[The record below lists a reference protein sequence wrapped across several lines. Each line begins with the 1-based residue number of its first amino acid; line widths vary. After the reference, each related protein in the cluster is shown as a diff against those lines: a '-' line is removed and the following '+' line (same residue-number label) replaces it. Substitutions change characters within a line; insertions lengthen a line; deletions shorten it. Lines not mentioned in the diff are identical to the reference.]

1 MKKFLFAAA
10 VAMMALSSCGS
21 KETKDAAANEATQ
34 AEQAEQTEQVTE
46 VAETK
51 AVVDLEDDNAYRPD
65 MKVEGL
71 VVLDFNATWCVPCK
85 KLTPVFEEAAKK
97 YPGVKFVSVDID
109 KFPETAKA
117 FNVENVP
124 TVVFINAEGVTP
136 FVGIGDLLPAE
147 KFDALMQKY
156 NK

>member
-1 MKKFLFAAA
+1 MKKFLFMAA

-21 KETKDAAANEATQ
+21 KEAKTEAT
-34 AEQAEQTEQVTE
+34 EVAEQTE
-46 VAETK
+46 VAESEAPAAE
-51 AVVDLEDDNAYRPD
+51 AVIVLDDDNAYRPD
-65 MKVEGL
+65 TKVDGL

-85 KLTPVFEEAAKK
+85 QLTPVFKAAAEK

-109 KFPETAKA
+109 NLPETAKA
-117 FNVENVP
+117 FNIEAVP
-124 TVVFINAEGVTP
+124 TVVFMNGEETAR
-136 FVGIGDLLPAE
+136 FVGTEDLLPAE